1 MNTQP
6 RRTLMVLVTAAVMA
20 VSAGCVSAAGPG
32 DPRMLPTA
40 SETARAFRIIG
51 HHNVSCR
58 DAGNGQMFCES
69 RELGKR
75 TSEAGHIDSGS
86 TIGIYNFGRS
96 GYSVKANRKG
106 RDRIY
111 YTAPQPNR
119 KRQGWF
125 YS

>member
-1 MNTQP
+1 
-6 RRTLMVLVTAAVMA
+6 MVLLTAAVMA

-75 TSEAGHIDSGS
+75 TSEAGHIDTGS

-96 GYSVKANRKG
+96 GYSVKANRNG